1 MSKISQY
8 LNEHILGDISTDSA
22 VRKYLSSDSSLLTIT
37 PEIVAYPRITNDI
50 RKIARFTHQLALKG
64 HAISMTPRGM
74 GTDQTG
80 AAIGPGIIINTTAH
94 MNGIFEFDA
103 KQRLVRVQPGA
114 TLRSINS
121 ALQLQGCYI
130 PSFPESVAHS
140 TVGGA
145 IANNASGSLS
155 GRYGAAE
162 ECVEELEVV
171 LSNGDVLQ
179 TKRLTKRDLTKKKG
193 LQTFEGDIY
202 RAVDNILTDNE
213 KLISETIGDG
223 TMDNSGYANIAKVK
237 QKNGSFDLTPLFI
250 GSQGTLGIISEM
262 ILRADFYNNE
272 ESAFVAVTSSTQS
285 LHDVIDD
292 LRKLDPDYL
301 DIYSGELVA
310 RARLQG
316 KRYPVCE
323 EAAKNGPVAGL
334 VICGFKDFAER
345 ARKKKIKK
353 AEKAAEKFNA
363 TTFVAQD
370 KDSMQMVKS
379 LKGLLYASRQ
389 VSERSDSTVV
399 SLLSGVYIPNDRF
412 EDFSNSIANLSKD
425 HGVKLPMSGHALDG
439 VYSYWPEYS
448 LRTVAGKQRLLKLY
462 DEFANIV
469 DSHNGL
475 LVAESGEGRV
485 KAPFVNK
492 HADKDLLKMYE
503 DIKNIFDP
511 EGTLNVGVKQ
521 QIDLREV
528 VSHLHTGQ
536 DVARLADYVAE

>member
-114 TLRSINS
+114 TLRSINN

-155 GRYGAAE
+155 GKYGAVE

-171 LSNGDVLQ
+171 LSNGDILQ
-179 TKRLTKRDLTKKKG
+179 TKRLNKRDLTKKKG

-223 TMDNSGYANIAKVK
+223 TMDNSGYANITKVK

-262 ILRADFYNNE
+262 ILRADFYNHE

-334 VICGFKDFAER
+334 IICGFKDFAER
-345 ARKKKIKK
+345 TRKKKIKK

-363 TTFVAQD
+363 TTLVAQD
-370 KDSMQMVKS
+370 KDSMQTVKG

-399 SLLSGVYIPNDRF
+399 SLLSGVYIPDDRF
-412 EDFSNSIANLSKD
+412 EDFSNSIAKLSKD

>member
-22 VRKYLSSDSSLLTIT
+22 VRKYLSLDSSILAIT

-50 RKIARFTHQLALKG
+50 RKIARFTYQLAIKG
-64 HAISMTPRGM
+64 HAISITPRGM
-74 GTDQTG
+74 GTDRTG
-80 AAIGPGIIINTTAH
+80 AAIGPGIIVNTTAH
-94 MNGIFEFDA
+94 MNRIFEFDS

-114 TLRSINS
+114 TLRSVND

-130 PSFPESVAHS
+130 PSFPENIMHS

-145 IANNASGSLS
+145 VANNATGSLS
-155 GRYGAAE
+155 GKYGAIE
-162 ECVEELEVV
+162 EYVEELEVV
-171 LSNGDVLQ
+171 LANGDVLQ
-179 TKRLTKRDLTKKKG
+179 TSRLNKRDLGKKKG

-202 RAVDNILTDNE
+202 RAVDNLISDNE
-213 KLISETIGDG
+213 KLIAETLGDG
-223 TMDNSGYANIAKVK
+223 NMDNSGYANIAKVK

-250 GSQGTLGIISEM
+250 GSQGTLGVISEM

-272 ESAFVAVTSSTQS
+272 ESALVAVVSDTQS
-285 LHDVIDD
+285 LHDSIDD

-301 DIYSGELVA
+301 DVYSGELIA
-310 RARLQG
+310 RTRLQG
-316 KRYPVCE
+316 KRYAVCE
-323 EAAKNGPVAGL
+323 EAAKRGAVAGL
-334 VICGFKDFAER
+334 IICGFKDFNER
-345 ARKKKIKK
+345 ARKKKLKK
-353 AEKAAEKFNA
+353 AEKNIEKFNA

-370 KDSMQMVKS
+370 KDAMQEVKS

-389 VSERSDSTVV
+389 PLDRSDSSVI
-399 SLLSGVYIPNDRF
+399 SLLSGVYIPDDRF
-412 EDFSNSIANLSKD
+412 EDFSNSIAKLSKE
-425 HGVKLPMSGHALDG
+425 HGVKLPMSGYALDG

-462 DEFANIV
+462 DEFAKLV
-469 DSHNGL
+469 DSHNGT

-485 KAPFVNK
+485 KAPFANK
-492 HADKDLLKMYE
+492 YADKDLLKVYE
-503 DIKNIFDP
+503 EIKNVFDP
-511 EGTLNVGVKQ
+511 EGTLNTGVKQ

-536 DVARLADYVAE
+536 DAARLAEYTAE